1 MISLKIAAH
10 RGILGGYLCKEL
22 RLYVLGR
29 APIFSF
35 FFFNSSIRHIQWKS
49 VFIAFS
55 PCLTNYDV
63 KRRKHIMFLLICVV
77 AGD

>member
-29 APIFSF
+29 APIFFF
-35 FFFNSSIRHIQWKS
+35 FFFNSSIRHVQWKS

-63 KRRKHIMFLLICVV
+63 KRRKHIMILLICVV

>member
-29 APIFSF
+29 APIFF
-35 FFFNSSIRHIQWKS
+35 FFFFLIQ
-49 VFIAFS
+49 AFDTS
-55 PCLTNYDV
+55 NGNQY
-63 KRRKHIMFLLICVV
+63 LLLFHR
-77 AGD
+77 A

>member
-29 APIFSF
+29 APIFF
-35 FFFNSSIRHIQWKS
+35 FFPPSNSIRPMEIS
-49 VFIAFS
+49 IYCFFTV
-55 PCLTNYDV
+55 LNL
-63 KRRKHIMFLLICVV
+63 IMTKLREERIL
-77 AGD
+77 